1 MHTFEYPIVIDGKG
15 YYVERVFSGGPAIYK
30 GVSMTHKG
38 HIDEPDLVEPSKYT
52 VNEPGAVI
60 IIARQT
66 EDSIEIMNER

>member
-1 MHTFEYPIVIDGKG
+1 MHTFEYPIIVDGKG
-15 YYVERVFSGGPAIYK
+15 YYIERVFDGQPAIYK

-38 HIDEPDLVEPSKYT
+38 HIDEPDLAQPSTYP

-66 EDSIEIMNER
+66 DDKTEDM